1 MKKKLILVCFGLLI
15 SQTTQASALY
25 FYEIGTEDTALAGA
39 GQAARAQDAS
49 TIVTNPAG
57 MTRLPDHM
65 FTGGVQAMDGDV
77 SYSLN
82 DDAGRKSPGDIMRF
96 FPNASAFYAQKI
108 NDDLYAGLGI
118 YGNYGL
124 GIDFGQWAG
133 DRLIKKSTM
142 VAMTLSPSIA
152 YKFSDRV
159 SVGGSVNINYGFLSL
174 TRNVDNT
181 DETQKDHDWALGYRL
196 GLLMQLTDQTRLGI
210 AWTSKT
216 EYDFDIDGKARLP
229 NLANVEY
236 ELPVSA
242 QVRAPQQIMLSL
254 VHDINKRW
262 SVMGDLGWQDWSQ
275 FGAPQIAVA
284 GQELDKNSRLKD
296 SWHTALGVQYRPTEQ
311 WRLNAGVAFD
321 STVYDSQSNV
331 ALTLPTGDEWR
342 FATGAQYQITPQS
355 NIGVAVSYLHMQSSH
370 VQSPAIYSGSYNH
383 PYLWFANVNYSY
395 QF

>member
-1 MKKKLILVCFGLLI
+1 MKKLTLIYLSLFCSPLA
-15 SQTTQASALY
+15 QASALY

-65 FTGGVQAMDGDV
+65 FTGGLQAMDGDV
-77 SYSLN
+77 SYTLE
-82 DDAGRKSPGDIMRF
+82 DETGRKSPGDIMRF
-96 FPNASAFYAQKI
+96 FPNASAFYAQKV
-108 NDDLYAGLGI
+108 NDDLYAGIGL

-124 GIDFGQWAG
+124 GIDFGNWSG

-142 VAMTLSPSIA
+142 VAMTLSPSLA
-152 YKFSDRV
+152 YKLSDRV
-159 SVGGSVNINYGFLSL
+159 SVGGSVNVNYGFLSL
-174 TRNVDNT
+174 TRNVDGN
-181 DETQKDHDWALGYRL
+181 DEKEKDHDWAMSYRL
-196 GLLMQLTDQTRLGI
+196 GLLMELTDQTRAGI

-216 EYDFDIDGKARLP
+216 EYDFDIDGKARFP
-229 NLANVEY
+229 NLPNVEY
-236 ELPVSA
+236 DLPISA

-254 VHDINKRW
+254 VHDINKQW

-275 FGAPQIAVA
+275 FGAPQITVV
-284 GQELDKNSRLKD
+284 GQEVDKSSRLKD
-296 SWHTALGVQYRPTEQ
+296 SWHTALGVQFRPTEQ

-321 STVYDSQSNV
+321 STVYNSQSDV

-355 NIGVAVSYLHMQSSH
+355 NIGAAVSYLHMQSSH
-370 VQSPAIYSGSYNH
+370 VQSPSIYQGSYDN
-383 PYLWFANVNYSY
+383 PYLWFASVNYSY

>member
-1 MKKKLILVCFGLLI
+1 MKKTTLMCIGLLV
-15 SQTTQASALY
+15 SPTGYASGLY

-65 FTGGVQAMDGDV
+65 FTGGLQAMDGDI
-77 SYSLN
+77 SYTL
-82 DDAGRKSPGDIMRF
+82 DDESRGNSPGDIMRI

-108 NDDLYAGLGI
+108 NDDLFAGIGM

-124 GIDFGQWAG
+124 GTDYGNWAG

-142 VAMTLSPSIA
+142 AALTLSPSVA
-152 YKFSDRV
+152 YKLKDRL
-159 SVGGSVNINYGFLSL
+159 SIGGSVNLNYGFLSL
-174 TRNVDNT
+174 TRNVDGD
-181 DETQKDHDWALGYRL
+181 DETEKDHDWAMSYRL
-196 GLLMQLTDQTRLGI
+196 GLLMELTDQTRAGI
-210 AWTSKT
+210 TWNSKT
-216 EYDFDIDGKARLP
+216 EYDFDINGKARFP
-229 NLANVEY
+229 NLPNVEY
-236 ELPVSA
+236 DLPISA

-254 VHDINKRW
+254 VHDFNQQW

-275 FGAPQIAVA
+275 FGSPQITVS
-284 GQELDKNSRLKD
+284 GQDIDKSNRLKD

-321 STVYDSQSNV
+321 SSIYETQSDV

-342 FATGAQYQITPQS
+342 FATGAQYQVTPQS
-355 NIGVAVSYLHMQSSH
+355 NIGFAVSYLHMQSSH
-370 VQSPAIYSGSYNH
+370 VQSPAIYKGSYDN
-383 PYLWFANVNYSY
+383 PYLWFASVNYSY

>member
-1 MKKKLILVCFGLLI
+1 MKKSILICLGLFI
-15 SQTTQASALY
+15 SQSTHASGLY

-65 FTGGVQAMDGDV
+65 FTGGLQAMDGDI
-77 SYSLN
+77 SYKMDEGSR
-82 DDAGRKSPGDIMRF
+82 GKSPGDIMRI
-96 FPNASAFYAQKI
+96 FPNASAFYSQKI
-108 NDDLYAGLGI
+108 NDDLFAGIGL

-124 GIDFGQWAG
+124 GTDYGNWAG

-142 VAMTLSPSIA
+142 AALTVSPSLA
-152 YKFSDRV
+152 YKLNDRL
-159 SVGGSVNINYGFLSL
+159 SIGGSVNVNYGFLSL
-174 TRNVDNT
+174 TRNVDGD
-181 DETQKDHDWALGYRL
+181 DETEKDHDWAMSYRL
-196 GLLMQLTDQTRLGI
+196 GLLMALTDQTRAGMT
-210 AWTSKT
+210 WTSKT
-216 EYDFDIDGKARLP
+216 EYDFDIDAKARFP
-229 NLANVEY
+229 NLPNVEY
-236 ELPVSA
+236 DLPISA

-254 VHDINKRW
+254 VHDINQQW

-275 FGAPQIAVA
+275 FGSPQVSVT
-284 GQELDKNSRLKD
+284 GQDIDKANRLKD

-321 STVYDSQSNV
+321 STIYESQSDV

-342 FATGAQYQITPQS
+342 FATGAQYQVTPQS
-355 NIGVAVSYLHMQSSH
+355 NIGFAVSYLHMQSSH
-370 VQSPAIYSGSYNH
+370 VQSPALLKGRYDN
-383 PYLWFANVNYSY
+383 PYLWFASVNYSY

>member
-1 MKKKLILVCFGLLI
+1 MKKSILICLGLFI
-15 SQTTQASALY
+15 SQSTHASGLY

-65 FTGGVQAMDGDV
+65 FTGGLQAMDGDI
-77 SYSLN
+77 SYKMDEGSR
-82 DDAGRKSPGDIMRF
+82 GKSPGDIMRI
-96 FPNASAFYAQKI
+96 FPNASAFYSQKI
-108 NDDLYAGLGI
+108 NDDLFAGIGL

-124 GIDFGQWAG
+124 GTDYGNWAG

-142 VAMTLSPSIA
+142 AALTVSPSLA
-152 YKFSDRV
+152 YKLNDRL
-159 SVGGSVNINYGFLSL
+159 SIGGSVNVNYGFLSL
-174 TRNVDNT
+174 TRNVDGD
-181 DETQKDHDWALGYRL
+181 DETEKDHDWAMSYRL
-196 GLLMQLTDQTRLGI
+196 GLLMALTDQTRAGMT
-210 AWTSKT
+210 WTSKT
-216 EYDFDIDGKARLP
+216 EYDFDIDAKARFP
-229 NLANVEY
+229 NLPNVEY
-236 ELPVSA
+236 DLPISA

-254 VHDINKRW
+254 VHDINQQW

-275 FGAPQIAVA
+275 FGSPQVSVS
-284 GQELDKNSRLKD
+284 GQDIDKANRLKD

-321 STVYDSQSNV
+321 STIYESQSDV

-342 FATGAQYQITPQS
+342 FATGAQYQVTPQS
-355 NIGVAVSYLHMQSSH
+355 NIGFAVSYLHMQSSH
-370 VQSPAIYSGSYNH
+370 VQSPALLKGRYDN
-383 PYLWFANVNYSY
+383 PYLWFASVNYSY

>member
-1 MKKKLILVCFGLLI
+1 MKKLTLIYLSLFCSPLA
-15 SQTTQASALY
+15 QASALY

-65 FTGGVQAMDGDV
+65 FTGGLQAMDGDV
-77 SYSLN
+77 SYTLE
-82 DDAGRKSPGDIMRF
+82 DETGRKSPGDIMRF
-96 FPNASAFYAQKI
+96 FPNASAFYAQKV
-108 NDDLYAGLGI
+108 NDDLYAGIGL

-124 GIDFGQWAG
+124 GIDFGNWSG

-142 VAMTLSPSIA
+142 VAMTLSPSLA
-152 YKFSDRV
+152 YKLSDRV
-159 SVGGSVNINYGFLSL
+159 SVGGSVNVNYGFLSL
-174 TRNVDNT
+174 TRNVDGN
-181 DETQKDHDWALGYRL
+181 DEKEKDHDWAMSYRL
-196 GLLMQLTDQTRLGI
+196 GLLIELTDQTRAGI

-216 EYDFDIDGKARLP
+216 EYDFDIDGKARFP
-229 NLANVEY
+229 NLPNVEY
-236 ELPVSA
+236 DLPISA

-254 VHDINKRW
+254 VHDINKQW

-275 FGAPQIAVA
+275 FGAPQITVV
-284 GQELDKNSRLKD
+284 GQEVDKSSRLKD
-296 SWHTALGVQYRPTEQ
+296 SWHTALGVQFRPTEQ

-321 STVYDSQSNV
+321 STVYNSQSDV

-355 NIGVAVSYLHMQSSH
+355 NIGAAVSYLHMQSSH
-370 VQSPAIYSGSYNH
+370 VQSPSIYQGSYDN
-383 PYLWFANVNYSY
+383 PYLWFASVNYSY

>member
-1 MKKKLILVCFGLLI
+1 MKKSILICLGLFI
-15 SQTTQASALY
+15 SQSTHASGLY

-65 FTGGVQAMDGDV
+65 FTGGLQAMDGDI
-77 SYSLN
+77 SYKMDEGSR
-82 DDAGRKSPGDIMRF
+82 GKSPGDIMRI
-96 FPNASAFYAQKI
+96 FPNASAFYSQKI
-108 NDDLYAGLGI
+108 NDDLFAGIGL

-124 GIDFGQWAG
+124 GTDYGNWAG

-142 VAMTLSPSIA
+142 AALTVSPSLA
-152 YKFSDRV
+152 YKLNDRL
-159 SVGGSVNINYGFLSL
+159 SIGGSVNVNYGFLSL
-174 TRNVDNT
+174 TRNVDGD
-181 DETQKDHDWALGYRL
+181 DETEKDHDWAMSYRL
-196 GLLMQLTDQTRLGI
+196 GLLMVLTDQTRAGMT
-210 AWTSKT
+210 WTSKT
-216 EYDFDIDGKARLP
+216 EYDFDIDAKARFP
-229 NLANVEY
+229 NLPNVEY
-236 ELPVSA
+236 DLPISA

-254 VHDINKRW
+254 VHDINQQW

-275 FGAPQIAVA
+275 FGSPQVSVS
-284 GQELDKNSRLKD
+284 GQDIDKANRLKD

-321 STVYDSQSNV
+321 STIYESQSDV

-342 FATGAQYQITPQS
+342 FATGAQYQVTPQS
-355 NIGVAVSYLHMQSSH
+355 NIGFAVSYLHIQSSR
-370 VQSPAIYSGSYNH
+370 VQSPALLKGRYDN
-383 PYLWFANVNYSY
+383 PYLWFASVNYSY

>member
-1 MKKKLILVCFGLLI
+1 MKKLILVCFGLVI

-77 SYSLN
+77 SYSLDN
-82 DDAGRKSPGDIMRF
+82 ESGRKSPGDIMGF
-96 FPNASAFYAQKI
+96 FPNASAFYAQKL
-108 NDDLYAGLGI
+108 NDDFYAGIGL

-124 GIDFGQWAG
+124 GIDFGNWAG

-142 VAMTLSPSIA
+142 VAMTLSPSLA
-152 YKFSDRV
+152 YKLSDRM
-159 SVGGSVNINYGFLSL
+159 SIGGSVNINYGFLSL
-174 TRNVDNT
+174 TRNVDDS
-181 DETQKDHDWALGYRL
+181 DEKAQDHDWAMSYRM
-196 GLLMQLTDQTRLGI
+196 GLLMQLTDLTRVGI

-216 EYDFDIDGKARLP
+216 EYDFDIDGKARFP
-229 NLANVEY
+229 NLPNVEY
-236 ELPVSA
+236 ELPISA

-254 VHDINKRW
+254 VHDINKQW

-275 FGAPQIAVA
+275 FGAPQITVT
-284 GQELDKNSRLKD
+284 GQELDKKSRLKD
-296 SWHTALGVQYRPTEQ
+296 SWHTALGVQYRPSEQ
-311 WRLNAGVAFD
+311 WRLNAGVAYD
-321 STVYDSQSNV
+321 STIYNSQSNV

-370 VQSPAIYSGSYNH
+370 VQSPALYSGGYSN
-383 PYLWFANVNYSY
+383 PYLWFANLNYSY